1 MADIRSYLK
10 EKEKREQKQQRQEQ
24 KQQRQEQQQKQE
36 EYQKKIRKHKRA
48 SIYRILL
55 VAVAAVALIAIV
67 VVQYKKHLYTDYD
80 IIASVE
86 REVVNGTREMR
97 LGSSILTYSRDGAH
111 CTDSKG
117 DVKWNR
123 TYDMQDVRL
132 SICGSTVA
140 LGEYNG
146 RNIYVADSEKLLGEI
161 TTTMPIRNLAVDAS
175 GNVTAVLADTDIT
188 WINIY
193 NSGGDLLYEGRT
205 YMSNSGYP
213 VAISLSPNGELL
225 CVAYIYVD
233 AGVLKTDVAFY
244 NLGAVGANYSDFF
257 VSVFS
262 YVDELIPCV
271 QYMNNSTAFAVGDG
285 RLMIYSGEQVP
296 KTKRGDLYD
305 EEVRSVFFNERYI
318 GLVFSS
324 DDSEHMYKLV
334 VYDATA
340 DAENIK
346 VGSFYFDFDY
356 TDILFEQDK
365 FVIYNE
371 SHCLIETMKGV
382 EKYNGTFSKSVSMM
396 LPIGNTYRYLLVTE
410 HSIDTIQL
418 K

>member
-1 MADIRSYLK
+1 MADIRNYLK

-24 KQQRQEQQQKQE
+24 QKPE
-36 EYQKKIRKHKRA
+36 DYEKKLRKHKRA
-48 SIYRILL
+48 SLYRVLL
-55 VAVAAVALIAIV
+55 VVAAAVALIAVV

-80 IIASVE
+80 IINSVE
-86 REVVNGTREMR
+86 REYVNGTRELR
-97 LGSSILTYSRDGAH
+97 LGNSILTYSRDGAH

-117 DVKWNR
+117 DVKWNQ
-123 TYDMQDVRL
+123 TYDMQDVRV
-132 SICGSTVA
+132 SVCGGTVA

-146 RNIYVADSEKLLGEI
+146 RKIYVADTEKLLGEI
-161 TTTMPIRNLAVDAS
+161 NTAMPIRNLTVDAS

-188 WINIY
+188 WVNIY
-193 NSGGDLLYEGRT
+193 NSSGRLLYEGRT

-213 VAISLSPNGELL
+213 AAVSLSPNGELL

-271 QYMNNSTAFAVGDG
+271 QYINDSTAFAVGDG

-296 KTKRGDLYD
+296 KTKREDLYD
-305 EEVRSVFFNERYI
+305 EEVKSVFFNERYI
-318 GLVFSS
+318 GLVFAS
-324 DDSEHMYKLV
+324 DDSEHAHKLM
-334 VYDATA
+334 VYDTTK
-340 DAENIK
+340 DTENIK
-346 VGSFYFDFDY
+346 VGSFYFDLDY

-371 SHCLIETMKGV
+371 SQCLIQTMDGI
-382 EKYNGTFSKSVSMM
+382 EKFNGTFSKAVNMM
-396 LPIGNTYRYLLVTE
+396 LPMGNTYRYLLITE